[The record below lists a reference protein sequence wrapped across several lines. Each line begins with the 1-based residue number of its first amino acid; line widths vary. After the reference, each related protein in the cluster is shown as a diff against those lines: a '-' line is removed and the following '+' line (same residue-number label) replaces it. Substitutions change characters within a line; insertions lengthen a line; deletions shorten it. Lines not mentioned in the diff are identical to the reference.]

1 MLVPFPCR
9 ERVEPLPTS
18 DEREAE
24 SQDGELDRL
33 LFTKGDDER
42 QESGVGGEEGEDE
55 GFLVGG
61 CGGEGAGGGGFFGR
75 GRERRRS
82 ATKENKMS
90 RSNFVRFLFFTVH
103 STAAT
108 NSESALRAPG
118 PLSASLKRFE
128 TLKEISS
135 RTPRA

>member
-61 CGGEGAGGGGFFGR
+61 CGGGGRFFWKGSREEEVGDEGKQDVEVELCSIPFFLPSTR
-75 GRERRRS
+75 PPRRTRK
-82 ATKENKMS
+82 A
-90 RSNFVRFLFFTVH
+90 H
-103 STAAT
+103 
-108 NSESALRAPG
+108 
-118 PLSASLKRFE
+118 
-128 TLKEISS
+128 
-135 RTPRA
+135 